1 MEEQIKY
8 SPHAENNYEHHEDF
22 IKRKERELKMQHIPR
37 PSDEMP
43 PTDKVKNP
51 SHYAKWSIQPIS
63 FIMRNG
69 FEYWRGN
76 IVKYASRAGFKTYED
91 MTTSE
96 SEIVDLQKVIRYAE
110 MRINQLNGKVEL

>member
-1 MEEQIKY
+1 MEEQIEY
-8 SPHAENNYEHHEDF
+8 SPHAENNYEHHADF
-22 IKRKERELKMQHIPR
+22 IKRKERELKMIKK
-37 PSDEMP
+37 
-43 PTDKVKNP
+43 PTEDKVDNP

-76 IVKYASRAGFKTYED
+76 IVKYATRAGFKTYDD
-91 MTTSE
+91 MSVSE

-110 MRINQLNGKVEL
+110 MRINQLKGRVEL

>member
-1 MEEQIKY
+1 MAQLEYTDHDLDYIYADDER
-8 SPHAENNYEHHEDF
+8 HGAF
-22 IKRKERELKMQHIPR
+22 IKRKERELKVEKKPKEDIV
-37 PSDEMP
+37 E
-43 PTDKVKNP
+43 NP

-76 IVKYASRAGFKTYED
+76 IVKYATRAGFKTYDD
-91 MTTSE
+91 MSVSE

-110 MRINQLNGKVEL
+110 MRINQLKGRVEL